1 MDSVS
6 RDGSRAQLGQ
16 PNSAPAPE
24 EPVGAAFKSYLR
36 RLSGPGGG
44 AIERHNYRVVQLDS
58 VAMGVV
64 AAATPFLPVFLARLG
79 GSAPGGVSGH
89 GATLIRSAA
98 PSCGAEAESSSKITE
113 RSEAAGL
120 GFFAGTLSALVTV
133 STWSR
138 SV

>member
-64 AAATPFLPVFLARLG
+64 AAATPLLG
-79 GSAPGGVSGH
+79 CDSLQWALKIAWPFASHNWAYVTPFKVNGGTMSR
-89 GATLIRSAA
+89 A
-98 PSCGAEAESSSKITE
+98 SSDVPFS
-113 RSEAAGL
+113 S
-120 GFFAGTLSALVTV
+120 
-133 STWSR
+133 
-138 SV
+138 